1 MGIAHVKGVLARGA
15 AMLLAA
21 MVSFSALADSDMVLW
36 WLVGDDVDSELSDI
50 IINTFHQG
58 QQTAESMDVH
68 YARMRV
74 VDTDVYLPVVELDAN
89 GSVISSFPV
98 SAIPGEAYSSVI
110 TPYASSEYSFMIEL
124 GNWDSGT
131 WTMVAMSEA
140 VSFDTLVADGHI
152 GVWSGET
159 IAVQNAD
166 AWAVSSYTVP
176 EPTGGLLFVVGGAL
190 LALRRRRRSR

>member
-1 MGIAHVKGVLARGA
+1 
-15 AMLLAA
+15 MLLAV

-58 QQTAESMDVH
+58 QQTAESMDVQ

-74 VDTDVYLPVVELDAN
+74 VGTDAYLPVVELDTD

-98 SAIPGEAYSSVI
+98 SAIPGDAYSSVI
-110 TPYASSEYSFMIEL
+110 TPYASAEYSFMIEL
-124 GNWDSGT
+124 GNWDVNSGT

-140 VSFDTLVADGHI
+140 VSYDTLARQGHI

-159 IAVQNAD
+159 IAVQNPD